1 MTARRRGV
9 CQHVSSRT
17 KKLNP
22 TPELARTPTLH
33 MQSDSGNSKRRI
45 SFNPSSGPI
54 NVGGLI
60 GRTDSTLAG
69 VLIRT
74 TSAPDVLCCNILE
87 HIVKH
92 DIYVNFWAAE
102 IQPAALRACDY
113 DVTCP
118 TFTIGTYSRSWS
130 LDVAFT
136 FASTTLKEAMR

>member
-1 MTARRRGV
+1 M

-92 DIYVNFWAAE
+92 DIYVNFRLPRFSRLRSGHV
-102 IQPAALRACDY
+102 ITTSLALHS
-113 DVTCP
+113 P
-118 TFTIGTYSRSWS
+118 
-130 LDVAFT
+130 
-136 FASTTLKEAMR
+136 